1 MSISLIQMLEKD
13 RLVMAEVFINY
24 RYEDSQSSASRL
36 ARELKEKIDTQS
48 VFIEQTGNGVR
59 TWNQQAEEQIIQCKV
74 FVVVIGKQWHSC
86 QNPDTG
92 IRRISDPD
100 DVVRREIELA
110 LQHQKPIIVVFVDGV
125 TKGAIKKSFANDE
138 GIKHLQVIFDAKHFP
153 LDQQVIPYTYNLDL
167 EKIVRAIE
175 EIIIPPD
182 HIPYETAIAL
192 FKDSVKW
199 LILLRQRNDVV
210 LYRIQTAH
218 IWDLLLDSNIPIE
231 LKNRSDIRNK
241 FGFLSNLKKIFC
253 DIFEYKKN
261 MSINYFEQ
269 GDLGQEYFIN
279 TKYKKELID
288 LYKKTYDIVGKKAK
302 KISRQSYLLFTI
314 RIKNFITRFVKYF
327 FTKKSNAQNMLGF
340 SDSIDRILYN
350 LNIYSII
357 SHNNNKNVFY
367 LSPKSNLSKVKKF
380 KFINL
385 KDLNI

>member
-1 MSISLIQMLEKD
+1 MEINFTDIINKHLNKPCLIVGPGPTMANFPYDKFKGLIISVGDSAIRGKDLFVPNYWVCSNSHFPVPEIDFHLEIINSFSNTTFLFAQTELYGLLWDKSQDYSNNNLKVNWLMYDERHFNGNNCDPIKKCCGLIEKRNNVFTIQELVSQIYNHEYIAKQGGTVFEYAFCLSLILGCNPIYIQG
-13 RLVMAEVFINY
+13 
-24 RYEDSQSSASRL
+24 
-36 ARELKEKIDTQS
+36 ID
-48 VFIEQTGNGVR
+48 
-59 TWNQQAEEQIIQCKV
+59 
-74 FVVVIGKQWHSC
+74 
-86 QNPDTG
+86 
-92 IRRISDPD
+92 
-100 DVVRREIELA
+100 
-110 LQHQKPIIVVFVDGV
+110 
-125 TKGAIKKSFANDE
+125 
-138 GIKHLQVIFDAKHFP
+138 
-153 LDQQVIPYTYNLDL
+153 
-167 EKIVRAIE
+167 
-175 EIIIPPD
+175 
-182 HIPYETAIAL
+182 
-192 FKDSVKW
+192 
-199 LILLRQRNDVV
+199 
-210 LYRIQTAH
+210 
-218 IWDLLLDSNIPIE
+218 IPIE